1 MKSSSS
7 VVRPALA
14 VIASL
19 MLASGAF
26 AQQKPTPPA
35 PQAAPTIKLTPEQQ
49 RQLEARRKARVYAKD
64 LEGLW
69 INSRY
74 VAALEASRMPMQAA
88 KKAAPVAVNVSKEG
102 PSYPMLR
109 TNFDKASLLR
119 IIDIQPEKEQG
130 SFRVVLT
137 EDDRGAVSA
146 EEVKYVSFRGRKND
160 AGRFETL
167 MIAEPLFGKKQ
178 FQDFKRAEQGIGPLV
193 NGIVIAG
200 RYTDEKAAQYEFTKE
215 GEARL
220 PGDTFPYE
228 VRLTTLGATCDMIE
242 SPDDGSGKERKRV
255 GFAWKSGKL
264 ELYSVDVSK
273 STMFRCSPKPIAVLT
288 PAG

>member
-1 MKSSSS
+1 MKSFPS
-7 VVRPALA
+7 VVRPVLT
-14 VIASL
+14 VVASL
-19 MLASGAF
+19 VLASGAV

-69 INSRY
+69 LNSRY
-74 VAALEASRMPMQAA
+74 VAALEASRMPLQAA

-130 SFRVVLT
+130 SFRVALT

-146 EEVKYVSFRGRKND
+146 DEVKYVSFRGRKND

-167 MIAEPLFGKKQ
+167 MNR
-178 FQDFKRAEQGIGPLV
+178 RAPV
-193 NGIVIAG
+193 
-200 RYTDEKAAQYEFTKE
+200 REKAVSGIQACGDGRRAACQRHSHCRTLHRRE
-215 GEARL
+215 GRTVRVPRRKAR
-220 PGDTFPYE
+220 PVFPAI
-228 VRLTTLGATCDMIE
+228 RLRT
-242 SPDDGSGKERKRV
+242 
-255 GFAWKSGKL
+255 KSG
-264 ELYSVDVSK
+264 
-273 STMFRCSPKPIAVLT
+273 
-288 PAG
+288 